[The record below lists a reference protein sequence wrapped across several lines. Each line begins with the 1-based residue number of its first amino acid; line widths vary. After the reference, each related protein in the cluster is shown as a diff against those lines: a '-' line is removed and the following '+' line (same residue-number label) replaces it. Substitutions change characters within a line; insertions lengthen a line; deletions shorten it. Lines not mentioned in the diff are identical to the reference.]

1 MTSPQPEGR
10 GFSLGRTLARII
22 AWLVVLVVVL
32 IAALAGFIVLFD
44 WNHAKPYVNEKVS
57 EAIGRPFAIQ
67 GDLKVG
73 WHRPPGE
80 TGWRAWVPWPRFS
93 ATQIEVANPAWTQS
107 PHFATLDE
115 IDFEVAVLPLLA
127 HDIVI
132 PAINLVNPAVDIERL
147 ADGRNNWTFQ
157 LPASSGPSTWRL
169 SLHDITFSSGNIGVS
184 DQQTKTDVKIAV
196 NLLGQGIPIGKVM
209 EEQEASSRQGSA
221 QVIGRA
227 GANRL
232 AQQAREQAASE
243 AAAAASEASAASA
256 ASGASAAPGVTATA
270 SAATTTTAASAPASG
285 SHALATSGAS
295 GAIAAQ
301 PSAKEPFYA
310 IGWTIKGTYNK
321 TPLAGEG
328 KLGGVLAL
336 QDAKRPFPVQ
346 ADVRAGD
353 MHIALVG
360 TLTDPAHLAA
370 VDLRLWLQGQSMA
383 HLYNLTGV
391 TLPETPPYATEG
403 RLVGQFRRGASVFR
417 YENFTGRVGG
427 SDLNGTLVYEQR
439 SPRPLL
445 SGAMVSNLLQFS
457 DLAPIIGAD
466 SKASKVQRGDT
477 ATQPADRLIPAE
489 PFRTD
494 RWNAIDADVK
504 FTGRRIIKQG
514 SLPIEDL
521 YTHVTMTN
529 GVLVFEPLQFGVAG
543 GTLATRLSLDGSGAP
558 LKARGTAEVRH
569 LKLKQLFPNV
579 KSMQSALGEINGDA
593 SLSATGNSPAALAS
607 TSNGEVKLLV
617 TQGTIS
623 RLLME
628 AAGLNVANVLYEKM
642 FGNRDVK
649 INCAAADFAATN
661 GVLDPRVF
669 ALDTDDAVINIDGPI
684 NLHDESLDM
693 RVHPHTK
700 GFRVFTLRSPLYVKG
715 TFKNPR
721 VGVDVGALA
730 LRGGAMVGL
739 GLINP
744 FAALIP
750 LIAPSNSQP
759 LPCDALFAQMRQHP
773 VAPPPGQKMHAAAL
787 PKPVTGSRTGGGAS
801 GGNSGEKSGQ
811 KSGVTN
817 GGTSPATRTQ
827 PSAPTPQTGPSNLY
841 QGS

>member
-1 MTSPQPEGR
+1 MTSPQPKA
-10 GFSLGRTLARII
+10 FSLGRALARII
-22 AWLVVLVVVL
+22 AWLVAVVVVL
-32 IAALAGFIVLFD
+32 IAVLAVFILTFD
-44 WNHAKPYVNEKVS
+44 WNHARPYVNEKVS
-57 EAIGRPFAIQ
+57 EAIGRPFAIE
-67 GDLKVG
+67 GDIKVG
-73 WHRPPGE
+73 WQRPPGE

-93 ATQIEVANPAWTQS
+93 ATQIEIANPDWTKS

-115 IDFEVAVLPLLA
+115 IDFEVAVLPLIA

-132 PAINLVNPAVDIERL
+132 PAIELVNPAIDVERL
-147 ADGRNNWTFQ
+147 ADGRNNWTFK

-169 SLHDITFSSGNIGVS
+169 DLHDITFSSGNIAVN

-196 NLLGQGIPIGKVM
+196 SLLVQGIPIGKVM
-209 EEQEASSRQGSA
+209 EEQEAASRQGSA

-232 AQQAREQAASE
+232 TQQVRKEQASE
-243 AAAAASEASAASA
+243 AAAASAASA
-256 ASGASAAPGVTATA
+256 ASATSAAVPASVMGATGAASASPGAPAGSQALSASAAGVA
-270 SAATTTTAASAPASG
+270 
-285 SHALATSGAS
+285 SGAS
-295 GAIAAQ
+295 GATQ
-301 PSAKEPFYA
+301 LPVEQPFYA

-321 TPLAGEG
+321 TPLSGDG

-336 QDAKRPFPVQ
+336 QDARRPFPIQ

-353 MHIALVG
+353 MHVALVG
-360 TLTDPAHLAA
+360 TLTDPMHLAA
-370 VDLRLWLQGQSMA
+370 VDLRMWLQGQSMA

-403 RLVGQFRRGASVFR
+403 RFVGNFQRGASVFR

-427 SDLNGTLVYEQR
+427 SDLNGTVVYQQR
-439 SPRPLL
+439 APRPLL
-445 SGAMVSNLLQFS
+445 SGELVSNLLQFS

-466 SKASKVQRGDT
+466 SKASKMKRGDT
-477 ATQPADRLIPAE
+477 LTQPADRLIPVE

-494 RWNAIDADVK
+494 RWSAIDADVR
-504 FTGRRIIKQG
+504 FTGRHIVKQG
-514 SLPIEDL
+514 SLPVQDL
-521 YTHVTMTN
+521 YAHVTMTN
-529 GVLVFEPLQFGVAG
+529 GVLVLDPLQFGVAG
-543 GTLATRLSLDGSGAP
+543 GTLGTRASLDAGSTP
-558 LKARGTAEVRH
+558 LKARGTLEVRH
-569 LKLKQLFPNV
+569 LKLKELFPNF

-593 SLSATGNSPAALAS
+593 SLSASGNSPAALAA

-628 AAGLNVANVLYEKM
+628 AAGLNVANVVYEKL
-642 FGNRDVK
+642 FGTRDVN
-649 INCAAADFAATN
+649 INCAAAHFVATN

-684 NLHDESLDM
+684 DLRDESLDM
-693 RVHPHTK
+693 KVHPHTK
-700 GFRVFTLRSPLYVKG
+700 GLRVFTLRSPLYVRG

-721 VGVDVGALA
+721 VGVDAAALA

-750 LIAPSNSQP
+750 LIAPSNNKP
-759 LPCDALFAQMRQHP
+759 LPCGELFAQMSQHP
-773 VAPPPGQKMHAAAL
+773 VAPPPGQKMHAP
-787 PKPVTGSRTGGGAS
+787 PKPALAGAAAADKGS
-801 GGNSGEKSGQ
+801 K
-811 KSGVTN
+811 TN
-817 GGTSPATRTQ
+817 PAANPATPAA
-827 PSAPTPQTGPSNLY
+827 PSQHKPQEGQEPLY
-841 QGS
+841 KGS

>member
-1 MTSPQPEGR
+1 MTSPQPNA
-10 GFSLGRTLARII
+10 FSLGRTLARII

-32 IAALAGFIVLFD
+32 IAALAGFILLFD
-44 WNHAKPYVNEKVS
+44 WNHAKPYVNDKVS
-57 EAIGRPFAIQ
+57 EAIGRPFAIE

-73 WHRPPGE
+73 WRRPPGE

-93 ATQIEVANPAWTQS
+93 ATQIAIANPAWTQS

-132 PAINLVNPAVDIERL
+132 PAINLVNPSVDVERL
-147 ADGRNNWTFQ
+147 TDGRNNWTFQ

-169 SLHDITFSSGNIGVS
+169 NLHDITFSSGNIAVS

-196 NLLGQGIPIGKVM
+196 SLLGQGIPIGEVM
-209 EEQEASSRQGSA
+209 AQQEAASRQGSA

-243 AAAAASEASAASA
+243 AAAASAASEAAAASGAVASGAIGAASTANATSAPGVTSATSAPAVGSQALAASA
-256 ASGASAAPGVTATA
+256 ASGASGAKP
-270 SAATTTTAASAPASG
+270 PAR
-285 SHALATSGAS
+285 
-295 GAIAAQ
+295 Q
-301 PSAKEPFYA
+301 PFYA

-321 TPLAGEG
+321 TPLSGEG

-336 QDAKRPFPVQ
+336 QDAKRPFPIQ

-370 VDLRLWLQGQSMA
+370 VDLRLWLQGQSMG

-403 RLVGQFRRGASVFR
+403 HFVGQFHRGASVFR

-445 SGAMVSNLLQFS
+445 SGVLVSNLLQFS

-466 SKASKVQRGDT
+466 SKASKEKRGDT
-477 ATQPADRLIPAE
+477 VSQPADRVIPVE
-489 PFRTD
+489 PFRTN

-514 SLPIEDL
+514 SLPIQDL
-521 YTHVTMTN
+521 YTHVSMTN
-529 GVLVFEPLQFGVAG
+529 GVLVFDPLQFGVAG
-543 GTLATRLSLDGSGAP
+543 GTLATRLSLDGSGEP
-558 LKARGTAEVRH
+558 LKARGTVEARH
-569 LKLKQLFPNV
+569 LKLKQLFPSV
-579 KSMQSALGEINGDA
+579 KSMQSARGEINGDA
-593 SLSATGNSPAALAS
+593 SLSATGNSPAALAA

-628 AAGLNVANVLYEKM
+628 AAGLNVANVVYEKL
-642 FGNRDVK
+642 FGTRDVK
-649 INCAAADFAATN
+649 INCAAADFVATN
-661 GVLDPRVF
+661 GTLDPRVF

-693 RVHPHTK
+693 KVHPHTK
-700 GFRVFTLRSPLYVKG
+700 GFRIFTLRSPLYVKG
-715 TFKNPR
+715 TFKNPH
-721 VGVDVGALA
+721 VGVDATALA
-730 LRGGAMVGL
+730 LRGGAMIGL

-750 LIAPSNSQP
+750 LIAPSNNKP
-759 LPCDALFAQMRQHP
+759 LPCDELFAQMRQHP
-773 VAPPPGQKMHAAAL
+773 VAPPPGQRMHAAAL
-787 PKPVTGSRTGGGAS
+787 PKPPAGNATNAGSGAKEGGGKSTGGNA
-801 GGNSGEKSGQ
+801 
-811 KSGVTN
+811 
-817 GGTSPATRTQ
+817 SPATRTQ
-827 PSAPTPQTGPSNLY
+827 PAPSTPQSGPSNLY
-841 QGS
+841 RGS

>member
-1 MTSPQPEGR
+1 MTSPQPNA
-10 GFSLGRTLARII
+10 FSLGRTLARII

-32 IAALAGFIVLFD
+32 IAALAGFILLFD
-44 WNHAKPYVNEKVS
+44 WNHAKPYVNDKVS
-57 EAIGRPFAIQ
+57 EAIGRPFAIE

-73 WHRPPGE
+73 WRRPPGE

-93 ATQIEVANPAWTQS
+93 ATQIEIANPAWTQS

-132 PAINLVNPAVDIERL
+132 PAINLVNPSVDVERL
-147 ADGRNNWTFQ
+147 TDGRNNWTFQ

-169 SLHDITFSSGNIGVS
+169 NLHDITFSSGNIAVS

-196 NLLGQGIPIGKVM
+196 SLLGQGIPIGEVM
-209 EEQEASSRQGSA
+209 AQQEAASRQGSA

-243 AAAAASEASAASA
+243 AAAASAASEAAAASGAVASGAIGAASTANATSAPGVTSATSAPAVGSQALAASA
-256 ASGASAAPGVTATA
+256 ASGASGAKL
-270 SAATTTTAASAPASG
+270 PAR
-285 SHALATSGAS
+285 
-295 GAIAAQ
+295 Q
-301 PSAKEPFYA
+301 PFYA

-321 TPLAGEG
+321 TPLSGEG

-336 QDAKRPFPVQ
+336 QDAKRPFPIQ

-370 VDLRLWLQGQSMA
+370 VDLRLWLQGQSMG

-403 RLVGQFRRGASVFR
+403 RFVGQFHRGASVFR

-445 SGAMVSNLLQFS
+445 SGVLVSNLLQFS

-466 SKASKVQRGDT
+466 SKASKEKRGDT
-477 ATQPADRLIPAE
+477 VSQPADRVIPVE
-489 PFRTD
+489 PFHTN

-514 SLPIEDL
+514 SLPIQDL
-521 YTHVTMTN
+521 YTHLSMTN
-529 GVLVFEPLQFGVAG
+529 GVLVFDPLQFGVAG
-543 GTLATRLSLDGSGAP
+543 GTLATRLSLDGSGEP
-558 LKARGTAEVRH
+558 LKARGTVEARH
-569 LKLKQLFPNV
+569 LKLKQLFPSV

-593 SLSATGNSPAALAS
+593 SLSATGNSPAALAA

-628 AAGLNVANVLYEKM
+628 AAGLNVANVVYEKL
-642 FGNRDVK
+642 FGTRDVK
-649 INCAAADFAATN
+649 INCAAADFVATN
-661 GVLDPRVF
+661 GTLDPRVF

-693 RVHPHTK
+693 KVHPHTK
-700 GFRVFTLRSPLYVKG
+700 GFRIFTLRSPLYVKG
-715 TFKNPR
+715 TFKNPH
-721 VGVDVGALA
+721 VGVDATALA
-730 LRGGAMVGL
+730 LRGGAMIGL

-750 LIAPSNSQP
+750 LIAPSNNKP
-759 LPCDALFAQMRQHP
+759 LPCDELFAQMRQHP

-787 PKPVTGSRTGGGAS
+787 PKLPAGNATNAGSGAKEGGGKSTGGNA
-801 GGNSGEKSGQ
+801 
-811 KSGVTN
+811 
-817 GGTSPATRTQ
+817 SPATRTQ
-827 PSAPTPQTGPSNLY
+827 PAPSTPQSGPSNLY
-841 QGS
+841 RGS

>member
-1 MTSPQPEGR
+1 MTSPQPNA
-10 GFSLGRTLARII
+10 FSLGRTLARII

-32 IAALAGFIVLFD
+32 IAALAGFILLFD
-44 WNHAKPYVNEKVS
+44 WNHAKPYVNDKVS
-57 EAIGRPFAIQ
+57 EAIGRPFAIE

-73 WHRPPGE
+73 WRRPPGE

-93 ATQIEVANPAWTQS
+93 ATQIAIANPAWTQS

-132 PAINLVNPAVDIERL
+132 PAINLVNPSVDVERL
-147 ADGRNNWTFQ
+147 TDGRNNWTFQ

-169 SLHDITFSSGNIGVS
+169 NLHDITFSSGNIAVS

-196 NLLGQGIPIGKVM
+196 SLLGQGIPIGEVM
-209 EEQEASSRQGSA
+209 AQQEAASRQGSA

-243 AAAAASEASAASA
+243 AAAASAASEAAAASGAVASGAIGAASTANATSAPGVTSATSAPAVGSQALAASA
-256 ASGASAAPGVTATA
+256 ASGASGAKP
-270 SAATTTTAASAPASG
+270 PAR
-285 SHALATSGAS
+285 
-295 GAIAAQ
+295 Q
-301 PSAKEPFYA
+301 PFYA

-321 TPLAGEG
+321 TPLSGEG

-336 QDAKRPFPVQ
+336 QDAKRPFPIQ

-370 VDLRLWLQGQSMA
+370 VDLRLWLQGQSMG

-403 RLVGQFRRGASVFR
+403 RFVGQFHRGASVFR

-445 SGAMVSNLLQFS
+445 SGVLVSNLLQFS

-466 SKASKVQRGDT
+466 SKAIKEKRGDT
-477 ATQPADRLIPAE
+477 VSQPADRVIPVE
-489 PFRTD
+489 PFRTN

-514 SLPIEDL
+514 SLPIQDL
-521 YTHVTMTN
+521 YTHLSMTN
-529 GVLVFEPLQFGVAG
+529 GVLVFDPLQFGVAG
-543 GTLATRLSLDGSGAP
+543 GTLATRLSLDGSGEP
-558 LKARGTAEVRH
+558 LKARGTVEARH
-569 LKLKQLFPNV
+569 LKLKQLFPSV

-593 SLSATGNSPAALAS
+593 SLSATGNSPAALAA

-628 AAGLNVANVLYEKM
+628 AAGLNVANVVYEKL
-642 FGNRDVK
+642 FGTRDVK
-649 INCAAADFAATN
+649 INCAAADFVATN
-661 GVLDPRVF
+661 GTLDPRVF

-693 RVHPHTK
+693 KVHPHTK
-700 GFRVFTLRSPLYVKG
+700 GFRIFTLRSPLYVKG
-715 TFKNPR
+715 TFKNPH
-721 VGVDVGALA
+721 VGVDATALA
-730 LRGGAMVGL
+730 LRGGAMIGL

-750 LIAPSNSQP
+750 LIAPSNNKP
-759 LPCDALFAQMRQHP
+759 LPCDELFAQMRQHP

-787 PKPVTGSRTGGGAS
+787 PKLPAGNATNAGSGAKEGGGKSTGGNA
-801 GGNSGEKSGQ
+801 
-811 KSGVTN
+811 
-817 GGTSPATRTQ
+817 SPATRTQ
-827 PSAPTPQTGPSNLY
+827 PAPSTPQSGPSNLY
-841 QGS
+841 RGS